1 MYASQWFLTLFA
13 VNFSFDVLMRIW
25 DVYLLKGEKMIY
37 RVAIAILLKN
47 ENELL
52 QKSFED
58 LMSTVKEMYIVGDV
72 EELISKAL
80 GLEITNSVLHILHLE
95 YEDSPDEE
103 VKELLLIQ

>member
-1 MYASQWFLTLFA
+1 
-13 VNFSFDVLMRIW
+13 
-25 DVYLLKGEKMIY
+25 MIY

-58 LMSTVKEMYIVGDV
+58 FMSTVQDVYIVENI
-72 EELISKAL
+72 EELISRAL
-80 GLEITNSVLHILHLE
+80 ELKITNSVLDVLHLE
-95 YEDSPDEE
+95 FEDNPDEE